1 MNNRPNRPIY
11 LDNQATTQCDPR
23 VVQVMLPFFTEHF
36 GNPHSAE
43 HAMGRFAEE
52 AVEAARGHVAA
63 LIGADAREIVLTS
76 GATESNNIAIKGLA
90 RFAAAQG
97 DPRKRIITAATE
109 HKCVLE
115 AVADLEAEGFEPVV
129 LPVRPDG
136 LLDPDAVRDV
146 LDPRLQQ

>member
-52 AVEAARGHVAA
+52 AVETARGHVAA
-63 LIGADAREIVLTS
+63 LIGADAP
-76 GATESNNIAIKGLA
+76 A
-90 RFAAAQG
+90 
-97 DPRKRIITAATE
+97 
-109 HKCVLE
+109 VLE
-115 AVADLEAEGFEPVV
+115 RIRHANSVFGERIASPEFAEAASAFMTRRPADFS
-129 LPVRPDG
+129 
-136 LLDPDAVRDV
+136 
-146 LDPRLQQ
+146 RLT